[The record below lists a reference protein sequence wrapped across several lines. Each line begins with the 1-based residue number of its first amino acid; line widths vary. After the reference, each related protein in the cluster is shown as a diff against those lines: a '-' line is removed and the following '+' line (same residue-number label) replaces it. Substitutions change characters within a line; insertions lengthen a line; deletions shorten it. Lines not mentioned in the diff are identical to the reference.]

1 MAEDKSQAQRQEKPA
16 KRERIS
22 EKTLHEV
29 ALLGGFPG
37 ITMGA
42 WMFNHKVSKQSF
54 WPPVVL
60 SIIIWMVFLA
70 LLASGALSR
79 ALPGA

>member
-1 MAEDKSQAQRQEKPA
+1 MAEDKSQAQRQEKLA

-37 ITMGA
+37 IIMGA
-42 WMFNHKVSKQSF
+42 WTFSHKVSKPSF

-60 SIIIWMVFLA
+60 SIII
-70 LLASGALSR
+70 
-79 ALPGA
+79 